1 MIILGIKF
9 LLFKSGGQCGGV
21 RGHCYCLIH
30 PRAIVRAVVVV
41 ESEVVYYYLFLLCWC
56 DCPTILSTLS
66 SAGRQ
71 FELFVGR
78 SFLYLLFHGQ
88 Y

>member
-30 PRAIVRAVVVV
+30 PRAIGRAVVVV

-56 DCPTILSTLS
+56 DGPTIIYTFISWTTI
-66 SAGRQ
+66 
-71 FELFVGR
+71 
-78 SFLYLLFHGQ
+78 
-88 Y
+88 